1 MNNFFQTLFKN
12 EEEDPLYNETVS
24 FAIQKRQIFAA
35 DIQRKFKIGYNR
47 ALTLIE
53 TMREM
58 GVIDSENTA
67 LISSEGEL
75 QAVKKSTLRKLC
87 VRLKRLCKK

>member
-1 MNNFFQTLFKN
+1 MNNFFQALFEN
-12 EEEDPLYNETVS
+12 EEDPLYNEALS
-24 FAIQKRQIFAA
+24 FAIQKRQIFVA

-67 LISSEGEL
+67 LVLSEDEL
-75 QAVKKSTLRKLC
+75 QTVKKSTLRKLC